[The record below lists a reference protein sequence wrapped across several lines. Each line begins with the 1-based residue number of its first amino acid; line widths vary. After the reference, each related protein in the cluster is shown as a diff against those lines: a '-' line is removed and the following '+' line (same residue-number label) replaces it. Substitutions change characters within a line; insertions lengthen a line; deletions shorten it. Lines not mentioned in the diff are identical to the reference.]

1 VSVHLSEEEQL
12 EVLKRWWKEYGKTV
26 VIATVV
32 AVAGY
37 FAFTAWQDQQREK
50 REAASNLYEDLLQIV
65 SSEQAVGEAGK
76 TTAVHLAS
84 QLKEADSSS
93 LYAHNAAFILA
104 RLAVA
109 ENNLDEAAEQL
120 TWVLDNKPAPAT
132 EQVARLRLARVL
144 LSQQAYDDAEKLLTT
159 PVEAFKSDY
168 AEIRADINKARGN
181 IEAARAGYE
190 EALAA
195 TDPQQQERMM
205 LLQLKRDDL
214 KAPATV
220 TQQAPTE
227 TAQ

>member
-1 VSVHLSEEEQL
+1 PNLQEPIVSVHLSEEEQL

-144 LSQQAYDDAEKLLTT
+144 LSQQAYDD
-159 PVEAFKSDY
+159 
-168 AEIRADINKARGN
+168 
-181 IEAARAGYE
+181 
-190 EALAA
+190 
-195 TDPQQQERMM
+195 
-205 LLQLKRDDL
+205 
-214 KAPATV
+214 
-220 TQQAPTE
+220 
-227 TAQ
+227 